1 MRRIILCGVYA
12 FIFVFIPIF
21 FSRPVLATKY
31 DLIAPSGTLQR
42 GTDVKFTI
50 TIDTEGQAVAN
61 PLIGMTYKSD
71 ALQYISI
78 VPGNTYTNISITPD
92 ASNNLVVSGSSDKPF
107 TGSGD
112 FAYVTFKIIA
122 TAPGSTD
129 LCVLFAPTITPTPGA
144 TSPSVAQPT
153 ALPKTGETS
162 SGKKSLIFGLGFL
175 ILTGV
180 LFVLNRKESHVKTP
194 RHTKG
199 S

>member
-1 MRRIILCGVYA
+1 MRRIIVFFVCA
-12 FIFVFIPIF
+12 FVFIFIPMF
-21 FSRPVLATKY
+21 FSRPVFATKY
-31 DLIAPSGTLQR
+31 YLIAPSGTLQR
-42 GTDVKFTI
+42 GTEIKFTI

-92 ASNNLVVSGSSDKPF
+92 ASNNLVISGSSDTPF

-112 FAYVTFKIIA
+112 LAYVTFKIIA

-129 LCVLFAPTITPTPGA
+129 LCVLFAPTTTPTPGV
-144 TSPSVAQPT
+144 TSSAPQPT

-162 SGKKSLIFGLGFL
+162 SGTKSLAFGIGFL

-180 LFVLNRKESHVKTP
+180 LFVLNRKESHVKIP
-194 RHTKG
+194 HHTKG